1 MPVDLLVSRSDGAAK
16 RAIAD
21 FVARITK
28 KRLAAEYTD
37 LISGFARAIADAK
50 CPEIAG
56 PGLNV
61 QFPCR
66 HEECHGCS
74 MC

>member
-1 MPVDLLVSRSDGAAK
+1 MPVDLLVSWNDGAAK
-16 RAIAD
+16 RHRGFRRSD
-21 FVARITK
+21 NQK
-28 KRLAAEYTD
+28 GLAAEYTD

-61 QFPCR
+61 RFPYR